1 MVMASTAQRIKAAPY
16 YKLQEEYNQLW
27 KGDHLAQKLFPNTH
41 THTHPPTASNTTK
54 ITDDKK
60 AIGKLYNGIY
70 LKQQVLRVRK

>member
-41 THTHPPTASNTTK
+41 TPTASNTTK

-60 AIGKLYNGIY
+60 AIGKLYNGIS